1 MFKIEVENFP
11 LLKYLFLETE
21 IYTKQTTG
29 LVQNKYYFFS
39 TKNHYFEKNTHF
51 SGRR

>member
-1 MFKIEVENFP
+1 MFKIEVENFQ

-29 LVQNKYYFFS
+29 LVQNKYIFFFDQES
-39 TKNHYFEKNTHF
+39 LF
-51 SGRR
+51 